1 MSDPKRIPAIV
12 GVGQINDRPRPD
24 EAGLDSIGLM
34 AAAARAADTD
44 SADNRPIAFPYTK
57 FMVANSSV
65 NQGAAY
71 IVTSLKTARKAGV
84 PEGRLVYVWGGAA
97 AHDREDPLARASWG
111 TPEVRGA
118 LISTPDGGF
127 AGFVEAR
134 RRKPWIAAVRVAA
147 LAGGCE
153 LCLAC
158 DMIVAADDSRFGLHE
173 VKRGLMAA
181 AGGLSRL
188 PRAIPRH
195 VALEMVATGD
205 PIDAPRAYALG
216 LLNVVAKP
224 DEVLAEAF
232 ALARRIAV
240 NAPLAVQ
247 ESVTLAREAAYM
259 DEAEAGL
266 ETDAAMARLRMTE
279 DFREGPRAFVEKR
292 APVWTG
298 R

>member
-1 MSDPKRIPAIV
+1 MMSDVVLYEKLAGGIAVVTLNRPEKRNAVSPEV
-12 GVGQINDRPRPD
+12 
-24 EAGLDSIGLM
+24 
-34 AAAARAADTD
+34 AAALEAAVKG
-44 SADNRPIAFPYTK
+44 SEAD
-57 FMVANSSV
+57 
-65 NQGAAY
+65 
-71 IVTSLKTARKAGV
+71 
-84 PEGRLVYVWGGAA
+84 
-97 AHDREDPLARASWG
+97 
-111 TPEVRGA
+111 PEVWVVILTSSNDQVFCAGADLSAVAEGRGA

-127 AGFVEAR
+127 AGFVAAK
-134 RRKPWIAAVRVAA
+134 RRKPWIAAVRGSA

-158 DMIVAADDSRFGLHE
+158 DMIVAADDSRFGLPE

-195 VALEMVATGD
+195 IALEMVATGE
-205 PIDAPRAYALG
+205 PIDAQRAYAIG
-216 LLNVVAKP
+216 LINRVARP
-224 DEVLAEAF
+224 DEVFAEAL

-259 DEAEAGL
+259 NETEAGMAI
-266 ETDAAMARLRMTE
+266 DAAMARLRATA

-292 APVWTG
+292 DPVWTG

>member
-1 MSDPKRIPAIV
+1 MTQVVLYEKRAG
-12 GVGQINDRPRPD
+12 GVAVVTLNRPEKRNAVSP
-24 EAGLDSIGLM
+24 EV
-34 AAAARAADTD
+34 AAALEAAVKQSEADTD
-44 SADNRPIAFPYTK
+44 IRVVILASSNDQVFCAGADLAA
-57 FMVANSSV
+57 VA
-65 NQGAAY
+65 
-71 IVTSLKTARKAGV
+71 
-84 PEGRLVYVWGGAA
+84 EG
-97 AHDREDPLARASWG
+97 
-111 TPEVRGA
+111 RGA
-118 LISTPDGGF
+118 LISTADGGF

-134 RRKPWIAAVRVAA
+134 RRKPWIAAVRGAA

-158 DMIVAADDSRFGLHE
+158 DMIVAADDSRFGLPE

-188 PRAIPRH
+188 PRAVPRH
-195 VALEMVATGD
+195 IALEMIATGD

-216 LLNVVAKP
+216 LINMIAKP
-224 DEVLAEAF
+224 DAVLAEAL
-232 ALARRIAV
+232 ALAGRIAV

-247 ESVTLAREAAYM
+247 ESVTLAREAAYL

-266 ETDAAMARLRMTE
+266 ATDAAMARLRQTE

>member
-1 MSDPKRIPAIV
+1 M
-12 GVGQINDRPRPD
+12 
-24 EAGLDSIGLM
+24 
-34 AAAARAADTD
+34 
-44 SADNRPIAFPYTK
+44 
-57 FMVANSSV
+57 
-65 NQGAAY
+65 
-71 IVTSLKTARKAGV
+71 
-84 PEGRLVYVWGGAA
+84 
-97 AHDREDPLARASWG
+97 
-111 TPEVRGA
+111 
-118 LISTPDGGF
+118 ISTPDGGF
-127 AGFVEAR
+127 AGFAYAR
-134 RRKPWIAAVRVAA
+134 RRKPWIAAVRGAA

-158 DMIVAADDSRFGLHE
+158 DMIVAAGDSRFGLPE

-195 VALEMVATGD
+195 IALEMIATGD

-216 LLNVVAKP
+216 LVNRLTAP
-224 DEVLAEAF
+224 DAVMTEAL
-232 ALARRIAV
+232 ALARQIAC

-259 DEAEAGL
+259 DEAETGRA
-266 ETDAAMARLRMTE
+266 TDAAMARLRETE